1 MDDNV
6 TDIEKNFRLLAMAVF
21 SGLSCLEDSESQSA
35 ARMAEDLI
43 DDLGIDEFTVERS
56 KREAVR
62 MFGEWLKA
70 MDTSSL

>member
-1 MDDNV
+1 MDDEDV
-6 TDIEKNFRLLAMAVF
+6 IDKNYRLLAMALF
-21 SGLSCLEDSESQSA
+21 SGLSCLEDTEAQSA
-35 ARMAEDLI
+35 AQMTEKMI
-43 DDLGIDEFTVERS
+43 VDLGIDEFTVERS